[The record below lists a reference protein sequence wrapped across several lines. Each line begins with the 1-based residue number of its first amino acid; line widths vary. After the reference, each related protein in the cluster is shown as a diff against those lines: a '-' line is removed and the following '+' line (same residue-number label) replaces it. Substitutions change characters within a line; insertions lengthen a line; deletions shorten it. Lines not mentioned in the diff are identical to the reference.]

1 MEEDNKKKSIG
12 ADNLILYNRMQKYRT
27 KKRGDEIVYDLAKAE
42 EEDEY
47 VKYYFDKYLRPY
59 GKGRVELS
67 IILFKLERA
76 IKKGYLEFIE
86 PLNDS
91 DPYITIRKIFGNI
104 KTFNSLFG
112 EIIDLISNGQSLE
125 KHSRRLERKYHLR
138 KAIILD
144 MWTWTQREFFNMDKK
159 DNEDQ

>member
-67 IILFKLERA
+67 IILF
-76 IKKGYLEFIE
+76 G
-86 PLNDS
+86 
-91 DPYITIRKIFGNI
+91 
-104 KTFNSLFG
+104 SLPFTVG
-112 EIIDLISNGQSLE
+112 S
-125 KHSRRLERKYHLR
+125 
-138 KAIILD
+138 
-144 MWTWTQREFFNMDKK
+144 
-159 DNEDQ
+159 